1 MYMAI
6 IRQCIQWHHTI
17 TRSCVFAES
26 FWLAYRCLHLT
37 HSPCP
42 ETIHRVVEATRQ
54 THMAVQ
60 QLQRA
65 AVTQLHGG
73 WHRTQ
78 GAGRGF
84 ISIIP
89 GRTEVW
95 TGGSST
101 GSFLVRLSTSV
112 HVMTLARPRTRAR
125 GGDPGG
131 SLALLPH
138 EKRIP
143 HHHPACERQG
153 CAQGGE
159 LGRRQLSAP
168 RQAWCGCSAALSKA
182 AGENNL
188 RAGGAR
194 HRPRGCTNALV
205 KHHGTSEVL

>member
-1 MYMAI
+1 MAI
-6 IRQCIQWHHTI
+6 VRQCTQWHHT
-17 TRSCVFAES
+17 TVRSCVFAER
-26 FWLAYRCLHLT
+26 FWSARRFLRLT

-42 ETIHRVVEATRQ
+42 EASRHLAEATRQ
-54 THMAVQ
+54 AHTAAQ

-65 AVTQLHGG
+65 TVAQLRGG
-73 WHRTQ
+73 WPGHRK
-78 GAGRGF
+78 RGEGL
-84 ISIIP
+84 SP
-89 GRTEVW
+89 WSREGQEVW

-138 EKRIP
+138 KKRIP
-143 HHHPACERQG
+143 RHHPACERQG
-153 CAQGGE
+153 CVQGGE

-168 RQAWCGCSAALSKA
+168 RQAGYRCTAALSRA

-194 HRPRGCTNALV
+194 LRPRGCTNAPV